1 MDVAD
6 LSIYAVGVAN
16 NGGGTDGMETETLPA
31 ISLLAGE
38 SHWLLRDPVAYAAYF
53 GADSIFATGVVDV
66 DYSVHSK
73 ISQNGDDA
81 IELFRDGIVVDIY
94 GDIDVDGTGTA
105 WEYKDSFATRNA
117 DVSAPSVTFD
127 QSQWTIAG
135 YGPAGFVAGESGDEC
150 SDDSTTSC
158 DSACGQYPSF
168 PDCPATVCEKGTE
181 CGGQVSDECGS
192 ACPPECGVDSGICS
206 TACVSG
212 FFCPTGSSWDGA
224 SMSCVLTE
232 ECATSGR

>member
-1 MDVAD
+1 
-6 LSIYAVGVAN
+6 
-16 NGGGTDGMETETLPA
+16 METETLPA

-38 SHWLLRDPVAYAAYF
+38 SHWLLRDQAAYAAYF

-66 DYSVHSK
+66 DYSVHGG

-81 IELFRDGIVVDIY
+81 IELFRSGAVVDIF
-94 GDIDVDGTGTA
+94 GDINVDGSNTA
-105 WEYKDSFATRNA
+105 WEYKDSFATRNV

-127 QSQWTIAG
+127 QSQWIIAG

-168 PDCPATVCEKGTE
+168 PDCPAPAQNPQLGP
-181 CGGQVSDECGS
+181 GIPGFGPGIPGPGPRIPGRSPGIPGPGPGIPGISPD
-192 ACPPECGVDSGICS
+192 GVKSQP
-206 TACVSG
+206 AQ
-212 FFCPTGSSWDGA
+212 SSRNK
-224 SMSCVLTE
+224 SV
-232 ECATSGR
+232 